1 MIPVITAVRL
11 NGAAGRNELPLLILG
26 PSAGSSAL
34 SLWSDCASILAT
46 DFDLLAWDLPGHGYN
61 SGPVPDYTDPDTVP
75 DLAAGVLAVVEEVL
89 LERGEPGSFETRF
102 AYAGVGIGG
111 EVGERLRA
119 GSPDRLWSCWTGP
132 AECSPSEEPKQ
143 VAAQIVHHV
152 LGRPPPPAAPAPGDL
167 AEAANRRRIDDL
179 TAPQYD
185 ALRGLVD
192 ALSDLA
198 LAGAT
203 TRLPTEQILEHTR
216 TVHELTEAL
225 SSPPSDE
232 SADGWLDPVN
242 RVTRTRYETPQRWAQ
257 EGRVVRINDLNP
269 MHPGLDV
276 HITASSP
283 FVGRSAT
290 AEVVLNALQEGP
302 PETAHG
308 GTIASL
314 MDVMVGILVQSTGV
328 PAVTGQLNTRYLGRT
343 PLERPVTLGS
353 RILDR
358 DGRKISTEAWIEVDG
373 ARTVEA
379 TALFIEVGMPER
391 AGDPG

>member
-11 NGAAGRNELPLLILG
+11 SGAAGRNELPLLILG

-34 SLWSDCASILAT
+34 SLWSDCAAILAT

-61 SGPVPDYTDPDTVP
+61 SGAVPDYTDPDTVP
-75 DLAAGVLAVVEEVL
+75 DLAAGVLAVVEDVL
-89 LERGEPGSFETRF
+89 LERGEPGTFETRF

-111 EVGERLRA
+111 EVGERLLVD
-119 GSPDRLWSCWTGP
+119 SPGRLWSCWAGP
-132 AECSPSEEPKQ
+132 EGCSPDEEPQQ
-143 VAAQIVHHV
+143 VAAQIVQHV
-152 LGRPPPPAAPAPGDL
+152 LGRQPPPAPPTAGDL
-167 AEAANRRRIDDL
+167 AEAVNRRRIDDL
-179 TAPQYD
+179 TEPQYD

-192 ALSDLA
+192 ALGDLA

-216 TVHELTEAL
+216 TVRDLTEAL
-225 SSPPSDE
+225 SA
-232 SADGWLDPVN
+232 ADGSAGDGWPVPVT

-269 MHPGLDV
+269 LHPGLDV
-276 HITASSP
+276 HIAASSP

-314 MDVMVGILVQSTGV
+314 MDVMVGVLVQSTGV

-373 ARTVEA
+373 VRTVEA